1 MSILNSIIN
10 EVWAIDP
17 KYATAYLPFVQSL
30 IEGKNPKSL
39 LPQEQEVKV
48 SYLESSAVISAQSG
62 SSSQTSRKR
71 IAIFTIKGVLTKD
84 DGFCG
89 EAGME
94 SMDMMLKQV
103 LNNPEV
109 GGVLLNMDTP
119 GGEASYTPVL
129 ARTIN
134 QASKPII
141 TYTNRLLAS
150 AGYWIASNSREIYA
164 SHENDTIGSIG
175 TMITLLDYRK
185 KLEKDGVE
193 MRDIYA
199 TESGDKNHFYK
210 AFLEG
215 NDELIRKEMLDPVN
229 ESFLSTV
236 KANRDITDAKA
247 FKGKTFYG
255 KKAVSIGMIDGI
267 KSYEE
272 CISRL
277 EELISSS
284 ETTQNTPKT
293 NSKMDKQ
300 IQTVANFLGHTGLES
315 KDGHISL
322 SNEDMAKIGAKLES
336 VQAAESSAKN
346 SKEDKSNT
354 EDPALKAISEKL
366 DKIQSSTSKL
376 ETNLSEMESRLD
388 TLEDKKPAGKAAST
402 TVPDKTETDDG
413 AAGDV
418 DAWNDPANPLNQ
430 QIDNDLQ

>member
-17 KYATAYLPFVQSL
+17 KYATAYLPFVSSL

-84 DGFCG
+84 DGLCS
-89 EAGME
+89 AGME
-94 SMDMMLKQV
+94 SMDTMLKQV
-103 LNNPEV
+103 LRDPEV
-109 GGVLLNMDTP
+109 GGILLNIDSP
-119 GGEASYTPVL
+119 GGEASYTPVF
-129 ARTIN
+129 ANTIKN
-134 QASKPII
+134 SSKPII
-141 TYTNRLLAS
+141 TYTNRLMAS
-150 AGYWIASNSREIYA
+150 AAYWLGSNSKEIYA
-164 SHENDTIGSIG
+164 SHANDTIGSIG
-175 TMITLLDYRK
+175 TMITLADFRK
-185 KLEKDGVE
+185 KMEKEGIDVV
-193 MRDIYA
+193 DIYA
-199 TESGDKNHFYK
+199 TESTEKNGLYR
-210 AFLEG
+210 AFLDG
-215 NDELIRKEMLDPVN
+215 DHKRIQTEMLDPVN
-229 ESFLSTV
+229 ASFLESV
-236 KANRDITDAKA
+236 KSNRTITDSKA
-247 FKGKTFYG
+247 FKGKTFYAN
-255 KKAVSIGMIDGI
+255 KAVSIGMIDGI

-300 IQTVANFLGHTGLES
+300 IQSVADFLGHTGLES
-315 KDGHISL
+315 NDGHISL
-322 SNEDMAKIGAKLES
+322 SDEDMAKIGAKLES
-336 VQAAESSAKN
+336 VKAAESSAKN
-346 SKEDKSNT
+346 SEKDKPNT

-376 ETNLSEMESRLD
+376 EDNLSTMEGRLD
-388 TLEDKKPAGKAAST
+388 TLEDKKPAGKPAST

-413 AAGDV
+413 AAPDV
-418 DAWNDPANPLNQ
+418 ESWNDPNSPLNK
-430 QIDNDLQ
+430 QIEEDFK